1 MKNKILFFGIYL
13 FGFIN
18 ITQGNTLKQI
28 VDTGDKQ
35 INIPINAD
43 TTTKI
48 PNIAVIQEK
57 KVRIR
62 KANSVQKS
70 RIEDF
75 SNRFLN
81 DRLKDTPH
89 IVKNIIVTDIN
100 QNLVTKQRDNLL
112 IDEKNIIRKPIKVN
126 KAFVYYVGV
135 LGVLGFLFLF
145 LMQAHIRNIWHRVS
159 HSSYFFANESNH
171 PNRHIKVESHIL
183 LVFYFLNS
191 SLFLYLIISY
201 YKINFNFMVVSLID
215 IFCSIFL
222 YQILR
227 YVLTQTCALW
237 LNAPWT
243 RLQYRIN
250 VMHKELLG
258 FVLCGSNAY
267 LILSQS
273 ILKQR
278 NISLLLWAFFVM
290 YIIQKM
296 FVFFAAQKIIKK
308 QQFKNLSILFVSEYG
323 VLVICLYAYAFIKN

>member
-1 MKNKILFFGIYL
+1 MYL

-18 ITQGNTLKQI
+18 ITQGNMLKQI
-28 VDTGDKQ
+28 ADTAGKQ
-35 INIPINAD
+35 INMPIDVDMTA
-43 TTTKI
+43 KI
-48 PNIAVIQEK
+48 ANITVVKKEK
-57 KVRIR
+57 VSIR
-62 KANSVQKS
+62 ETNSVQKS

-75 SNRFLN
+75 PNRFLN
-81 DRLKDTPH
+81 DRLNDTPL
-89 IVKNIIVTDIN
+89 IVKNIIGTNIN
-100 QNLVTKQRDNLL
+100 SILVTEQHNILL
-112 IDEKNIIRKPIKVN
+112 VDEKDIIRKSAKIN
-126 KAFVYYVGV
+126 NALVYYVGCLGI
-135 LGVLGFLFLF
+135 LGVLFLF
-145 LMQAHIRNIWHRVS
+145 LMQAHIRNVWHRVS
-159 HSSYFFANESNH
+159 RSSYFFANESNH

-201 YKINFNFMVVSLID
+201 YRIKIDFMAVSLIG

-227 YVLTQTCALW
+227 YALTQICVQW
-237 LNAPWT
+237 LNALWI

-267 LILSQS
+267 LILNQS
-273 ILKQR
+273 TLNQR
-278 NISLLLWAFFVM
+278 TVSSLLWAFFVM